1 MMLSFL
7 SMLHLQSGWMF
18 RNLRAPYT
26 PKNKLVM
33 YIRYCP
39 IPFHDFDEIWEFLL
53 ALSPQMATIFD
64 GCYLLGVPIQ
74 FYSLYTP
81 DYRQRYLYYK
91 LHRE

>member
-1 MMLSFL
+1 
-7 SMLHLQSGWMF
+7 
-18 RNLRAPYT
+18 
-26 PKNKLVM
+26 M

-53 ALSPQMATIFD
+53 ALSPQMATVFD
-64 GCYLLGVPIQ
+64 GCYLLGVPLQ

-81 DYRQRYLYYK
+81 DYSQRYLYYK